1 MDIPYDRLDIPA
13 ALRPRLDPESPRA
26 TRLEA
31 ARGLPTELPEVEL
44 SALYV
49 LACDADDEVRET
61 ALASLRQLPKPAERI
76 DQSTHPKV
84 LELLASLRH
93 EPELDARIMEIRNT
107 NDRTAILIA
116 SRASAELASAIVD
129 NHERLLIT
137 PDVVVALHQNPRC
150 DDETIER
157 AISLLR
163 MHRMLPQLPEKR
175 GDPPPAAPA
184 SFDLEAEI
192 EAALRGEA
200 SPHLANR
207 QNLELFDLDKLGAEP
222 LKGFNFDFADDAE
235 FSLDMLE
242 DRDEGM
248 VAEERSN
255 LERRIAKLS
264 PGKKIKL
271 AYLGNK
277 EVRSILIR
285 DRSKMVAC
293 AVVKS
298 GRLTDAEVLAYSAN
312 RNLESDVL
320 REIANN
326 REWTRRYPV
335 QVALV
340 NNPRCPPSIAV
351 RFVTLLQAKD
361 LAALARNRNVS
372 SVVFQMA
379 SRLAAQKSGQK

>member
-1 MDIPYDRLDIPA
+1 MDIPYDRLRIPPT
-13 ALRPRLDPESPRA
+13 LRSRIMPEAPREV
-26 TRLEA
+26 RLAA
-31 ARGLPTELPEVEL
+31 ARGLPSEPPAVEL
-44 SALYV
+44 AALYV
-49 LACDADDEVRET
+49 LSCDADDEVRET
-61 ALASLRQLPKPAERI
+61 ALASLRQLPKLVERL

-137 PDVVVALHQNPRC
+137 PDVVLALHQNPRC
-150 DDETIER
+150 DDATLER

-163 MHRMLPQLPEKR
+163 MHQMLPRLPEKR
-175 GDPPPAAPA
+175 GAPPPAAPA

-200 SPHLANR
+200 SPHLTHR
-207 QNLELFDLDKLGAEP
+207 QNLELFDLDKLAAEP
-222 LKGFNFDFADDAE
+222 LKGFNFDFVDDAE
-235 FSLDMLE
+235 FSLEMLE
-242 DRDEGM
+242 EREGTM
-248 VAEERSN
+248 AAEERSN
-255 LERRIAKLS
+255 LERTIAKLP

-277 EVRSILIR
+277 EVRAILIR

-298 GRLTDAEVLAYSAN
+298 GRLSDAEVLAYAGN

-326 REWTRRYPV
+326 REWTRKYPV

-351 RFVTLLQAKD
+351 RYVSSLQAKD

-379 SRLAAQKSGQK
+379 TRLARQKSGEK